1 MKKLSESE
9 LEIMRKFWDIEGSLT
24 LEEVFIAVEE
34 RNWSVHTVRN
44 FLTRIVDK
52 GYLRVDKVGRKNLY
66 VPLVSEDYMNNQ
78 SKSMIK
84 RLYEGSVQNFVAQ
97 LYETDNLSKEDLM
110 DLKIYLDDLLEDK

>member
-9 LEIMRKFWDIEGSLT
+9 FEIMRKIWDAEGSLT
-24 LEEVFIAVEE
+24 LEEIIIAVEE
-34 RNWSVHTVRN
+34 KKWSVHTVRN

-66 VPLVSEDYMNNQ
+66 VPIVLEDYMNNQ

-84 RLYEGSVQNFVAQ
+84 RLYDGSVQNFVAQ
-97 LYETDNLSKEDLM
+97 LYETDDLSKEDLM

>member
-24 LEEVFIAVEE
+24 LEEVVIAVED

-44 FLTRIVDK
+44 FLARIVDK

>member
-9 LEIMRKFWDIEGSLT
+9 FEIMRKIWDTESSLT
-24 LEEVFIAVEE
+24 LEEVIIAVEE
-34 RNWSVHTVRN
+34 KKWSVHTVRN

-66 VPLVSEDYMNNQ
+66 VPIVLEDYMNNQ

-84 RLYEGSVQNFVAQ
+84 RLYDGSVQNFVAQ
-97 LYETDNLSKEDLM
+97 LYETDDLSKKDLM
-110 DLKIYLDDLLEDK
+110 DLKIYLDDLLEEK